1 MITVCHT
8 YGSIH
13 SKTKTF
19 CLLRLPPY
27 LLPPLPLTQTCD
39 EYPGQPVLSVCL
51 IYTSAMASNSPVLSD
66 VEHAVEQIKCR
77 RPECSFVAQSR
88 FDNYCCYKCGNN
100 QGHGDWCL
108 QEGSWDQRDPGP
120 STFQLSRRIHRLQ
133 VLSEE
138 TVAANATCAANLTEM
153 QNNLHKLKRQLII
166 GASVLSAV
174 FAVMWF
180 LK

>member
-1 MITVCHT
+1 
-8 YGSIH
+8 
-13 SKTKTF
+13 
-19 CLLRLPPY
+19 
-27 LLPPLPLTQTCD
+27 
-39 EYPGQPVLSVCL
+39 
-51 IYTSAMASNSPVLSD
+51 MASNSPVHSD
-66 VEHAVEQIKCR
+66 VEYAVCR

-88 FDNYCCYKCGNN
+88 FNNYCCYQCGNN

-108 QEGSWDQRDPGP
+108 QDGSWDHRNPGP
-120 STFQLSRRIHRLQ
+120 STYKLSRRIHRLQ
-133 VLSEE
+133 ALSEE

-153 QNNLHKLKRQLII
+153 ENNLRKLRRQVII